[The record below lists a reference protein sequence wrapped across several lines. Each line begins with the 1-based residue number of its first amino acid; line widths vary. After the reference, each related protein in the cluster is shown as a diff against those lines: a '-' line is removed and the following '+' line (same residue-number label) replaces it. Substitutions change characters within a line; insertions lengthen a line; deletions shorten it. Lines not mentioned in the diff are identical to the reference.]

1 MAGCGRER
9 RSMDSVVVAS
19 SFSRE
24 PLVLANETASIRSLT
39 ALARWAHILL
49 VEDNSARSVRRETE
63 GVGPLHGSTEV
74 VIRLHCISHDG
85 VVVLAEDSYAPGD
98 PRPARRAGKG
108 GIALDLL
115 DRIGPMSEAVVVG
128 GPDYGCNQL
137 FVKGVLAR
145 GLPIV
150 AELRPK
156 TLIVTNGA
164 PSRSSDSIVASKLL
178 QHAEWRE
185 YQAPNVGGADESISF
200 AVAALGEIRL
210 PSGQHGRLFAAE
222 RGAISGVHRGTVI
235 GFTSSEDASLE
246 ELLQAIGWT
255 RWIRRLVR
263 LAERAALDK
272 APAEPM
278 VRRPRRKTNGEE
290 PKLRANIT
298 LARRHDQ
305 TATPLGTSMATPT
318 LHGRLASRF
327 STLNLVELFAGAG
340 GMGLGFLLSEDPNR
354 RYRLIT
360 SGEVHPI
367 FVETLRRNHA
377 AFSLNETDGASR
389 VPDDVTPVDL
399 RQPRAA
405 HQIKARAREAGG
417 VQVLIGGPPCQGF
430 SNANRNSW
438 RSSNPHNSLVDVFL
452 NYVVQLKPQV
462 FLLEN
467 VQGIHWTLKDEKE
480 AKQPSVLEHVER
492 RMAAA
497 GYRVFV
503 KLLDAVW
510 YGVPQYRSRFFV
522 LGIHEDLGY
531 SREDFE
537 PWGPFPQPSHG
548 PLGPQ
553 PYVTVRQAIADLPEI
568 PNGHMTE
575 EAPYRDPL
583 YEDLRGNAFLS
594 FMRKGA
600 PDGIVWDHVTSRHTD
615 YVIER
620 YRRIPPGGNWQDIVD
635 SLTNYADVRRT
646 HSNIYRR
653 LVWDE
658 PSITVG
664 HYRKSML
671 VHPSQHRGL
680 SLREAS
686 RLQTF
691 PDWFR
696 FAGRVYGWGGL
707 VHKQQQLANAVCPLV
722 TKAIAEYILRL

>member
-1 MAGCGRER
+1 M
-9 RSMDSVVVAS
+9 
-19 SFSRE
+19 
-24 PLVLANETASIRSLT
+24 LANEAASARSLT
-39 ALARWAHILL
+39 ALARWGHILL
-49 VEDNSARSVRRETE
+49 VEDNSARSVRRGTE
-63 GVGPLHGSTEV
+63 GVGPVHSSTEV
-74 VIRLHCISHDG
+74 LVRVHRISRDG
-85 VVVLAEDSYAPGD
+85 VAVLAEESYAPGEL
-98 PRPARRAGKG
+98 PRLARRAGKG

-115 DRIGPMSEAVVVG
+115 DRIGPASEAVVVG
-128 GPDYGCNQL
+128 GPDYGCNQW
-137 FVKGVLAR
+137 FVKGELAS
-145 GLPIV
+145 GLAVV

-156 TLIVTNGA
+156 TLVVMNGD
-164 PSRSSDSIVASKLL
+164 PSSSGDLMVASKLL
-178 QHAEWRE
+178 HHAEWRD
-185 YQAPNVGGADESISF
+185 YQTPNVGGADESISF
-200 AVAALGEIRL
+200 AVAALGAIRL

-222 RGAISGVHRGTVI
+222 RGSITGVHRGTVI
-235 GFTSSEDASLE
+235 GFTSIEEASLE

-255 RWIRRLVR
+255 RWIRPIVR
-263 LAERAALDK
+263 RAERATLDQ
-272 APAEPM
+272 APSQPM
-278 VRRPRRKTNGEE
+278 VRRLKRRANDERL
-290 PKLRANIT
+290 KLRANIS

-305 TATPLGTSMATPT
+305 AATPPLGASIAGPA
-318 LHGRLASRF
+318 LHGMLASTF
-327 STLNLVELFAGAG
+327 STLNVAELFAGAG
-340 GMGLGFLLSEDPNR
+340 GMGLGFLLAKQANA
-354 RYRLIT
+354 RYRLVS

-377 AFSLNETDGASR
+377 AFRLNEADDRSR
-389 VPDDVTPVDL
+389 VPDAVTPVDL

-405 HQIKARAREAGG
+405 DEIKARAREAGG

-452 NYVVQLKPQV
+452 EYVVQLRPQV

-467 VQGIHWTLKDEKE
+467 VQGIHWTLKNEE
-480 AKQPSVLEHVER
+480 AARQPSVLEHIER

-497 GYRVFV
+497 GYQVFV

-522 LGIHEDLGY
+522 LGIDNDLGY
-531 SREDFE
+531 NSEDFE

-553 PYVTVRQAIADLPEI
+553 SYVTVRQAIADLPEI
-568 PNGHMTE
+568 ANGHMAE
-575 EAPYRDPL
+575 EVLYRDPSDQ
-583 YEDLRGNAFLS
+583 DLRGDTFLS
-594 FMRKGA
+594 FVRAGA
-600 PDGIVWDHVTSRHTD
+600 PSGAVWDHVTSRHAD

-620 YRRIPPGGNWQDIVD
+620 YRRIPPGGNWRDIVD

-686 RLQTF
+686 RLQSF

-696 FAGRVYGWGGL
+696 FAGRTDGWGGL

-722 TKAIAEYILRL
+722 TKAIAEFILGL